1 MSDYRGDRAGAARVL
16 IVEDEVLMAMSL
28 AMELQNA
35 GYEVADRLPSGEEAV
50 QFMRANPAD
59 VVIMDIRLTGEMDG
73 VEAAVQIRE
82 FSEAPIVFM
91 TGYSDREHD
100 PALAQAR
107 PAGFLIKPVSFS
119 RLRDLLDRVT
129 DTDSGQQV

>member
-1 MSDYRGDRAGAARVL
+1 MSEHRGDRPGAARVL

-28 AMELQNA
+28 AMDLRNA

-50 QFMRANPAD
+50 EFMRTSPAE

-73 VEAAVQIRE
+73 IEAAAQIRE

-91 TGYSDREHD
+91 SGYADREHD
-100 PALAQAR
+100 PAVAQVR
-107 PAGFLIKPVSFS
+107 PAGFMIKPVSFP
-119 RLRDLLDRVT
+119 RLRDLLARVT
-129 DTDSGQQV
+129 ETDSGRQA